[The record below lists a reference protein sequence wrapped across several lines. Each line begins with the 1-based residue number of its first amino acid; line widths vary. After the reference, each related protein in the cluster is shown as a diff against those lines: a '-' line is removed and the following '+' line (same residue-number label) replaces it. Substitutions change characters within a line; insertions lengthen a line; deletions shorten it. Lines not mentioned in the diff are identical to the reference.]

1 MRKVIWI
8 DETGYKRVSLIRD
21 TDPDSMAQAGV
32 PVCAPDLEEMDWGA
46 LKRELNN
53 ALVDRGLYTWQD
65 VQAAQ
70 NGITSSVLAVF
81 RKPLV
86 NLYRY
91 PQTTN
96 SSEDTHDN

>member
-8 DETGYKRVSLIRD
+8 DESGHKRVSLVRD

-32 PVCAPDLEEMDWGA
+32 PVGPPDINELDWDGI
-46 LKRELNN
+46 KRELNN
-53 ALVDRGLYTWQD
+53 LLVDRGLLTYRD

-70 NGITSSVLAVF
+70 NGITSSVLAVLK
-81 RKPLV
+81 RRIV

-91 PQTTN
+91 PQTN
-96 SSEDTHDN
+96 DSEDNL